1 MHTTTAELPV
11 LNWHRSWFSRSDD
24 QDCRSLAVLNW
35 KEIFLLFLA
44 VLSLCRCTQSFSSCG
59 QWGLLSSCGVR
70 ISHCSGFSCN
80 YSFSNCS
87 WRQAQTSR
95 HVGLVAR
102 RHVEPS
108 RTRDQTRVPCIAGQI
123 LNHWTTSKVLE
134 RNYSFLGA
142 EAMGKGKSQPKVP
155 DREGKRWK
163 KTPGSPFFC
172 LLASCRAFRWPNTN
186 GIQRSRKSTDGL
198 CTDQLSKTLSSVD
211 GWRRWT
217 GATSEERT
225 VPILT
230 PFSIKFKLEGN
241 PSCPVWTWFSPL
253 G

>member
-70 ISHCSGFSCN
+70 ISHCGGFSCN

-87 WRQAQTSR
+87 WRRAQKSR

-172 LLASCRAFRWPNTN
+172 LLASCRAFRWSNTN

>member
-87 WRQAQTSR
+87 WRRAQKSR